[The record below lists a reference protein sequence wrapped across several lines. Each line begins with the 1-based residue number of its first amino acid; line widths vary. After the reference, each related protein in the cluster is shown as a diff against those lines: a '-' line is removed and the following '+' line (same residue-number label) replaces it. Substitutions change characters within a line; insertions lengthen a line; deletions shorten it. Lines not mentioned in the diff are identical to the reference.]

1 MMNRDVLRAA
11 LAEYFAIRGADDGKS
26 VSRAS
31 ATYALL

>member
-1 MMNRDVLRAA
+1 MNMDA
-11 LAEYFAIRGADDGKS
+11 LQSVPAEYFAIRGADDGKS

>member
-1 MMNRDVLRAA
+1 MNMDVLQSAR
-11 LAEYFAIRGADDGKS
+11 AEYFAIRGADDGKS